1 MHIRHLRATTDSG
14 KRDETM
20 QKDNVLN
27 ALQHSDEKRS
37 GFLNAWKHG
46 VDFLGPHFFG
56 PGTPETASCKE
67 ELQPLKEIVNAAF
80 EQESEGEEQF
90 LAAMVS
96 FYDPAWGEELASR
109 IECHKSL
116 CGLTYDLDH
125 ECTEIVCELLLNY
138 EGW

>member
-1 MHIRHLRATTDSG
+1 MH
-14 KRDETM
+14 
-20 QKDNVLN
+20 KDNVLN
-27 ALQHSDEKRS
+27 VLQQSAEKHSR
-37 GFLNAWKHG
+37 FLQAWKRG

-56 PGTPETASCKE
+56 PGNLLTASRKE
-67 ELQPLKEIVNAAF
+67 DLQPLKDVVDVAF
-80 EQESEGEEQF
+80 EDESEGEEQF

-116 CGLTYDLDH
+116 CGLTFDLDH
-125 ECTEIVCELLLNY
+125 ECTGIVCELLLNY